1 MQVREQTAPL
11 SEQFR
16 EIINETK
23 LISKIFIEF
32 LQAISR
38 PKMELELE
46 LKQELHK
53 NVNPELKQQLNSIR
67 DGEKLYPMLEALRR
81 KIDQLNTIM
90 VKAMKELTSG

>member
-1 MQVREQTAPL
+1 
-11 SEQFR
+11 
-16 EIINETK
+16 
-23 LISKIFIEF
+23 
-32 LQAISR
+32 
-38 PKMELELE
+38 MELELE
-46 LKQELHK
+46 LKQELQK